1 MHLEKL
7 SWLDRLL
14 PVWILLAMA
23 FGLVLGRLVPGMQVL
38 LGGAELGNMS
48 LPIALGLMMM
58 MYPVL
63 AKVRYGELGYVA
75 RDRSLLTTSLL
86 LLFQKM
92 RNLLIEHQALKN
104 LVIFLNKNYL
114 AVHRQA
120 LAQLN

>member
-63 AKVRYGELGYVA
+63 AKVRYGEYFFEKKL
-75 RDRSLLTTSLL
+75 
-86 LLFQKM
+86 
-92 RNLLIEHQALKN
+92 
-104 LVIFLNKNYL
+104 
-114 AVHRQA
+114 
-120 LAQLN
+120 